1 MREPLNCSGS
11 GAFATGWWPS
21 GTAGH
26 RLTILTGNYYI
37 ELTLPAVRRKLR
49 EAIGVQP
56 GHDLERGCW
65 YLNCGARADLIRLP
79 PEVLR
84 SKLHRPLHFP

>member
-1 MREPLNCSGS
+1 MPLAPNSR
-11 GAFATGWWPS
+11 PS
-21 GTAGH
+21 LNRTAIFFQAIGEFLHAGH
-26 RLTILTGNYYI
+26 RLTILTGNCYI

-65 YLNCGARADLIRLP
+65 YLNWVKIDLTDHGI
-79 PEVLR
+79 
-84 SKLHRPLHFP
+84 